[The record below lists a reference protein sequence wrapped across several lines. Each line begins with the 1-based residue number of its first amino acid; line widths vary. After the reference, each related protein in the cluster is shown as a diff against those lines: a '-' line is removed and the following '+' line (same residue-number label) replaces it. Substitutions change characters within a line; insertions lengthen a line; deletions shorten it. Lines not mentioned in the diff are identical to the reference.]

1 MKKRFSW
8 AILALVLIFTS
19 VGPTFAAESNPDAGE
34 KLVFLSDE
42 EAAMVLSGD
51 SIMDEGMAL
60 DEDSPAP
67 FAYPS
72 VSGNVYSMTIS
83 PIMYVIVDGQA
94 GLAQLDS
101 ISLTYQFKTLYQNA
115 LVKLSNSEAKNLI
128 GRLAA
133 VCEEQAEDYT
143 FIGWLLKVTFVFEAP
158 TPKSFE
164 WMGYGTNIEPSDRYT
179 LSLTGHG
186 TKVYGTCSYPFAS
199 PEGIDIMTERY
210 DIEIGGMYYFKTV
223 DGTSLSMKVSGTC
236 AINA

>member
-72 VSGNVYSMTIS
+72 VSGDVYSMTIS
-83 PIMYVIVDGQA
+83 PIMYVM
-94 GLAQLDS
+94 L
-101 ISLTYQFKTLYQNA
+101 
-115 LVKLSNSEAKNLI
+115 
-128 GRLAA
+128 
-133 VCEEQAEDYT
+133 
-143 FIGWLLKVTFVFEAP
+143 
-158 TPKSFE
+158 
-164 WMGYGTNIEPSDRYT
+164 MDRQDL
-179 LSLTGHG
+179 LSLI
-186 TKVYGTCSYPFAS
+186 VL
-199 PEGIDIMTERY
+199 
-210 DIEIGGMYYFKTV
+210 V
-223 DGTSLSMKVSGTC
+223 
-236 AINA
+236 